1 MSRARRRRAIRVSRE
16 YAVSP
21 ERLWRAI
28 SERDQIARWLMP
40 NDFEPRVGHRFTMK
54 SDPAPGFDGRV
65 ECEVLALDP
74 PTRMIWG
81 WRGGPIDTTV
91 TFTVEPSPRG
101 ARLTIVQEG
110 FEGVRGALTRLVLLP
125 GWWSLMY
132 RHLPRALLD

>member
-65 ECEVLALDP
+65 ECEVLALEP

-81 WRGGPIDTTV
+81 WRGGPIDTTDRARSAMRWSRWRDA
-91 TFTVEPSPRG
+91 TARACARERGWSASTCATVEC
-101 ARLTIVQEG
+101 A
-110 FEGVRGALTRLVLLP
+110 A
-125 GWWSLMY
+125 
-132 RHLPRALLD
+132 